1 MSSEPLPLSRL
12 DRSASEL
19 ASNEP
24 DVVAVVVTYNRATL
38 LQVCLTALLAQTA
51 PLRILVIDNA
61 STDETPA
68 LLKTFGSAIEVV
80 RLQTNSGGAGGF
92 HEGLRLA
99 ELSGADLVWL
109 MDDDTIARPD
119 SLEHLLAAR
128 VSLEDAAFYCS
139 RVLWSDGRPHPMNL
153 PALDDRHDRAL
164 AAATA
169 GCVAVR
175 SCSFVSVLFE
185 TSAVRRHG
193 LPIADYFIWG
203 DDVEYTLRMTAA
215 GLGVLVP
222 DSVVEHRTTYFS
234 LTNPGARY
242 YFAARNN
249 LWTIRFSP
257 GARGRQGKMLYRY
270 IFLLAYQL
278 KNAKDLA
285 LPLAALRGIRD
296 GLLSRPGL
304 HDTLGNRGRA

>member
-1 MSSEPLPLSRL
+1 MSSEHVPLSRH
-12 DRSASEL
+12 DRSATSP
-19 ASNEP
+19 AGNEP
-24 DVVAVVVTYNRATL
+24 DVVAIVVTYNRAAL
-38 LQVCLTALLAQTA
+38 LEVCLMALLAQTA

-68 LLKTFGSAIEVV
+68 LLETFAAAIETV
-80 RLQTNSGGAGGF
+80 RLPTNSGGAGGF

-119 SLEHLLAAR
+119 TLERLLAAR
-128 VSLEDAAFYCS
+128 AGLKEAAFYCS
-139 RVLWSDGRPHPMNL
+139 RVLWTDGRPHPMNL

-185 TSAVRRHG
+185 TSSVRRHG

-203 DDVEYTLRMTAA
+203 DDVEYTLRMTVA

-222 DSVVEHRTTYFS
+222 ESVVEHRTAYFS
-234 LTNPGARY
+234 LENPGARY

-270 IFLLAYQL
+270 LFLLAYQL
-278 KNAKDLA
+278 KNAKDLT
-285 LPLAALRGIRD
+285 LPRAAIRGIRD
-296 GLLSRPGL
+296 GLLRRPDLKG
-304 HDTLGNRGRA
+304 TPTN